1 VPLQRVPR
9 GATLSAAAAAA
20 GYLFAAGRLSAGVRR
35 RLEVQDGAHARDI
48 DLAALELRYIAR
60 NVKPARARELAL
72 EALDRRPRR

>member
-1 VPLQRVPR
+1 
-9 GATLSAAAAAA
+9 
-20 GYLFAAGRLSAGVRR
+20 LSAGVRR